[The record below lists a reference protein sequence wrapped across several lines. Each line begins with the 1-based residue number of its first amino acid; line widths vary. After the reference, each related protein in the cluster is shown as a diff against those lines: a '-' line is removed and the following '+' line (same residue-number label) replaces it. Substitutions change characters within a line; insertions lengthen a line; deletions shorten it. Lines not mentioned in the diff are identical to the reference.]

1 MMKSMTS
8 RMAVWAALF
17 ITTVAAASAQSEIN
31 GPTALIVSYRAKPE
45 SRAKFRSVMAEE
57 GVASLDRWKK
67 DGVFSNYDTL
77 FTTYA
82 GNNVPDMYLIL
93 HFAHF
98 TDLMR
103 WQKIEQTNPGGLPEA
118 AQAIAWVDNSATAD
132 IVGEQSAGPTT
143 KNSQFVVLEYDVTAT
158 MPKYVSYVQ
167 GYVAPQFDAW
177 MKVGALRSYSSFV
190 NQNPAGAPWGSF
202 IVLEYKDLQALASR
216 EVIKT
221 KARSELASSNPVWK
235 KWSDDKT
242 GIRTEKAA
250 IAAVSL
256 R

>member
-1 MMKSMTS
+1 MMTTTS
-8 RMAVWAALF
+8 WMAVWVVLFVATGVAAL
-17 ITTVAAASAQSEIN
+17 AQSEIN
-31 GPTALIVSYRAKPE
+31 GPTALIVTYRAKPE
-45 SRAKFRSVMAEE
+45 SRAKFRSVMAGE

-67 DGVFSNYDTL
+67 DGLFSSYNAL
-77 FTTYA
+77 FTAYA

-93 HFAHF
+93 RFEHF
-98 TDLMR
+98 TDLER
-103 WQKIEQTNPGGLPEA
+103 WQKIEQTDPGGLPEA

-132 IVGEQSAGPTT
+132 IVGEKSVAPTS
-143 KNSQFVVLEYDVTAT
+143 KNSQFFVLEYDVTAA

-167 GYVAPQFDAW
+167 GYAAPQFDAW
-177 MKVGALRSYSSFV
+177 MKAGALSSYSSFV
-190 NQNPAGAPWGSF
+190 NQNPAGAPWGSL
-202 IVLEYKDLQALASR
+202 IVLEYKDLKALASR

-221 KARSELASSNPVWK
+221 KARSELASSDPVWK

-242 GIRTEKAA
+242 AIRTEKAA